1 MILSH
6 PHSLTAPFS
15 RTGLIAAVLAVAA
28 LPAQASFIN
37 NSFGLTGPQQT
48 IDFESVALVT
58 NQAVSTEFQSLG
70 ATFTNAFGNPVV
82 NSLPNFSGNRIG
94 NFQGGIG
101 NLGTLTIDFSSVLD
115 SVAFAL
121 VSSPGTSTIQAYLN
135 GLLVESGTALTDT
148 TSFTNFYGFTGIQFN
163 RVTLSV
169 VSFDSAL
176 LIDNLQLTP
185 ADLTVPEP
193 ASGALV
199 MLALAGLCALG
210 RPKPALRS

>member
-1 MILSH
+1 MNPVH
-6 PHSLTAPFS
+6 PHSLTAQFS
-15 RTGLIAAVLAVAA
+15 RTGSMAALLTFVA

-37 NSFGLTGPQQT
+37 NNFGLTGPHQT

-58 NQAVSTEFQSLG
+58 NQAVSTQFLSLG
-70 ATFTNAFGNPVV
+70 AAFTNAFGNPVD

-101 NLGTLTIDFSSVLD
+101 NLGTLTMDFSSVLD
-115 SVAFAL
+115 QVAFAL
-121 VSSPGTSTIQAYLN
+121 VSSPGTSTVQAYLN
-135 GLLVESGTALTDT
+135 GLLVESNTALTDT
-148 TSFTNFYGFTGIQFN
+148 SSSTNFYGFAGIQFN

-169 VSFDSAL
+169 VSFDNAL
-176 LIDNLQLTP
+176 LIDNLQLRS

-193 ASGALV
+193 TGGALV

-210 RPKPALRS
+210 RHKPASRS